1 MNKFPQIH
9 QLAELKQEIGNI
21 YSIFFDK
28 EIKSIIFKLSEK
40 EAPSRM
46 ASGVSSINH
55 KGLKKKKKPNTTH
68 TLSENRKR
76 KHFPIYFEANSTIKS
91 KLDNDIT
98 WKGHDG
104 ITSFININVK
114 HKIIAN
120 QSNIILKG

>member
-9 QLAELKQEIGNI
+9 QLAKLKQEIGNI

-55 KGLKKKKKPNTTH
+55 
-68 TLSENRKR
+68 
-76 KHFPIYFEANSTIKS
+76 
-91 KLDNDIT
+91 
-98 WKGHDG
+98 
-104 ITSFININVK
+104 
-114 HKIIAN
+114 
-120 QSNIILKG
+120 